1 MKTYTVHVAVTVEAY
16 GKLKV
21 QAKSRPDAERRV
33 NRMIENGETL
43 DTIFSPEW
51 DTADDIRVLEG
62 MTEAAE

>member
-1 MKTYTVHVAVTVEAY
+1 MKIYTVHVAVTVEAY

-21 QAKSRPDAERRV
+21 QAKSRPDADRRV
-33 NRMIENGETL
+33 QKMIQEGEAL

-51 DTADDIRVLEG
+51 DTADDTRVVDG